1 MTEMTRDRQALVAG
15 VAPALFADAL
25 RQFGRVQ
32 LRASGCSMLPAIEPG
47 DLLDVEYSAPDRVQV
62 GDIILYDAGGR
73 LLAHRV
79 VTKIVDR
86 ETVRLVAR
94 GDSHWWADP
103 SIDASKVI
111 GRVVGISRD
120 PSAGG
125 AGSAARRVWRGLRRR
140 VAVLVGASA
149 SPASAL

>member
-1 MTEMTRDRQALVAG
+1 MARDQQALVAG

-25 RQFGRVQ
+25 RRFGRVR
-32 LRASGCSMLPAIEPG
+32 LRASGRSMLPAIEPG
-47 DLLDVEYSAPDRVQV
+47 DLLEVEYADPERIHV

-103 SIDASKVI
+103 SIDASRVL

-120 PSAGG
+120 SSADHVGG
-125 AGSAARRVWRGLRRR
+125 AARRVWRGLRRR
-140 VAVLVGASA
+140 VAGLVGASA
-149 SPASAL
+149 TPASAL

>member
-1 MTEMTRDRQALVAG
+1 MTRDQEARVG
-15 VAPALFADAL
+15 SVAPALFADAL
-25 RQFGRVQ
+25 HRFGRVH
-32 LRASGCSMLPAIEPG
+32 LRAAGRSMLPAIAPG
-47 DLLDVEYSAPDRVQV
+47 DILDIEYAAPERIQV

-86 ETVRLVAR
+86 EAVRLVAR

-111 GRVVGISRD
+111 GRVVGIARD
-120 PSAGG
+120 PASGRAAGP
-125 AGSAARRVWRGLRRR
+125 ARRIWRGLRRR

>member
-1 MTEMTRDRQALVAG
+1 MTGMTRDQKALVAG
-15 VAPALFADAL
+15 IAPSLFADAL

-32 LRASGCSMLPAIEPG
+32 LRASGRSMRPAIEPG
-47 DLLDVEYSAPDRVQV
+47 DVLDVENAAADRIQV

-86 ETVRLVAR
+86 ETVRLVPR

-103 SIDASKVI
+103 SIDASKVL
-111 GRVVGISRD
+111 GRVVGISRH
-120 PSAGG
+120 PSAGHAGG
-125 AGSAARRVWRGLRRR
+125 AAHRVWRGLRRR
-140 VAVLVGASA
+140 VAGLVGAPA

>member
-1 MTEMTRDRQALVAG
+1 
-15 VAPALFADAL
+15 
-25 RQFGRVQ
+25 
-32 LRASGCSMLPAIEPG
+32 MLPAIEPG
-47 DLLDVEYSAPDRVQV
+47 DVLEVEYAAPDRIQV

-103 SIDASKVI
+103 SIDASKVA

-120 PSAGG
+120 RSADHRGG
-125 AGSAARRVWRGLRRR
+125 AARRVWRGLRHR
-140 VAVLVGASA
+140 VAVLVGAST